1 MLVVLLEERLVIWR
15 KYTFFEF
22 VLLRHSVLLSFE
34 DQFSL
39 EFNYQVFFLLNI
51 IVMLYGAIYGFRTVQ
66 IVVRGNCKNFNF
78 YYFYNVIIIESI
90 KSIVFFICHFFS
102 SSYYWF
108 FFFFFIVSFI
118 FFHVIAGGETPI
130 ILGEAVT

>member
-1 MLVVLLEERLVIWR
+1 M

-78 YYFYNVIIIESI
+78 YYFYNVIIIEIIKISFFYLSI
-90 KSIVFFICHFFS
+90 FS
-102 SSYYWF
+102 S
-108 FFFFFIVSFI
+108 
-118 FFHVIAGGETPI
+118 
-130 ILGEAVT
+130 